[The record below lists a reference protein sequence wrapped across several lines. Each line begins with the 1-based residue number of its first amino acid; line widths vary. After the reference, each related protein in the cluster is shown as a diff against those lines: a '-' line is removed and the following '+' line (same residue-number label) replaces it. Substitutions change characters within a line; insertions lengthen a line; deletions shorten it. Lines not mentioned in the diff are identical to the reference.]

1 MSVPYICVE
10 EVSIVRKHSDKITA
24 CVLLASFAL
33 SSMSLS
39 GCNLFKKQSADQS
52 LEVIK
57 DSTPWYD
64 LEKHMVDTNYED
76 SEFDKVSQ
84 EYIGS
89 IDGEAIFYVREY
101 SELPEDVSG
110 DQADPSLYSDAHL
123 DFYSFSG
130 EITKSFDLEEIF
142 NPLIEKHGFCDVSQ
156 ASMLVGVVGDK
167 IMVEYYPMDENYNR
181 GEVIDILDPATGEVT
196 EGEVFYPDDPTKLV
210 YGTDF
215 FSFDDTEIDVSVLI
229 GGYIDSPVECTVT
242 VKNGGTTV
250 GSSILGDVSS
260 VDNYEKIKWMVK
272 SSEDTILFAIE
283 DPYGYQR
290 GYFCIDLN
298 TGAVSPCEEDITWLT
313 DISNIDNVSYV
324 SGVGNLVCDD
334 YGIRLIDFEGKSA
347 DYIFRFDY
355 CNINRFD
362 VSSLK
367 LVDYSEEQILF
378 AGDVERSDGPV
389 YNYYEND
396 SYLYRLTKAETN
408 PHAGKEVI
416 RIASIGDISYA
427 AAEAVCAYN
436 AGDHSCFAVID
447 DRYLSSADPLDTD
460 AYMTELADIENRL
473 SVDLIAGDGPDILL
487 NTLNLKQFNSPD
499 LLVDLSSYI
508 PEGNYFTNVFEAA
521 KTDGVLY
528 QMPLTC
534 GMQGISTDRENAG
547 SSVGMSY
554 DEYTAF
560 VSGIC
565 NGDDPV
571 DMTQLDFF
579 CLCVDNMS
587 DLFTTGDSISFDN
600 EAFRELAEYTN
611 DNIFDPIVI
620 EYSDPLERWDAELE
634 AEFEEHPAELIT
646 IESFNHFAR
655 EYKFDDK
662 DPVFLG
668 LPSSDGRGPAISCND
683 SVAVSAKSDNVD
695 GCIEFVNVLLSDEIQ
710 TRFADS
716 GATPVNVDAFEIS
729 AARSIEIFNDT
740 MAAMEARSYYNR
752 VPIVYL
758 DESDIQE
765 YEDLIRSCDHMPATD
780 NAVMLIVREE
790 IQAYF
795 AGQKSL
801 DEVLDTI
808 TNRVDL
814 FVSERG

>member
-1 MSVPYICVE
+1 MRSRW
-10 EVSIVRKHSDKITA
+10 RKLSA
-24 CVLLASFAL
+24 AALSASFL
-33 SSMSLS
+33 LCSLPLS
-39 GCNLFKKQSADQS
+39 GCNLFKKQSVDQS

-57 DSTPWYD
+57 DSTPWYG
-64 LEKHMVDTNYED
+64 LEKTMVDLNYED
-76 SEFDKVSQ
+76 SEYETVEQ

-89 IDGEAIFYVREY
+89 IGGEAIFYVREY
-101 SELPEDVSG
+101 SNLPEGVFYES
-110 DQADPSLYSDAHL
+110 ADLSLYNDNHL

-130 EITKSFDLEEIF
+130 DMTKSLDLDEI
-142 NPLIEKHGFCDVSQ
+142 LIPVMERNGARDVSE
-156 ASMLVGVVGDK
+156 LGCIFTVVGDK
-167 IMVEYYPMDENYNR
+167 IMLESHPFDENYNR
-181 GEVIDILDPATGEVT
+181 GEVIDILDPATGEIT
-196 EGEVFYPDDPTKLV
+196 EGEPYFPEDPGKLV
-210 YGTDF
+210 YGTDIY
-215 FSFDDTEIDVSVLI
+215 SFDDTEIDVFVLL
-229 GGYIDSPVECTVT
+229 GGYIYSPSDCIIT

-250 GSSILGDVSS
+250 GSTTLGDITD
-260 VDNYEKIKWMVK
+260 VDNYETIKWIMK
-272 SSEDTILFAIE
+272 ASDDTVLFAVE
-283 DPYGYQR
+283 DP
-290 GYFCIDLN
+290 F
-298 TGAVSPCEEDITWLT
+298 GAEHGVFAVDTNSGVVSSYSEDITWLEEVP
-313 DISNIDNVSYV
+313 NIANSSYV

-334 YGIRLIDFEGKSA
+334 YGIRLIDFENKTS

-367 LVDYSEEQILF
+367 LVDYSEDQILF
-378 AGDVERSDGPV
+378 AGDVIRSDGPV
-389 YNYYEND
+389 YNYTEND
-396 SYLYRLTKAETN
+396 SYLYRLTRAESN
-408 PHAGKEVI
+408 PHAGKDVI

-436 AGDHSCFAVID
+436 EGDHSCFAIID
-447 DRYLSSADPLDTD
+447 DRYLSSTDPLDTD

-487 NTLNLKQFNSPD
+487 NTLNLKQFNSSD
-499 LLVDLSSYI
+499 VLVDLSSCI
-508 PEGNYFTNVFEAA
+508 PEGNYFNNVFEAA

-534 GMQGISTDRENAG
+534 GICGISTDRENAG
-547 SSVGMSY
+547 STVGMSY

-579 CLCVDNMS
+579 CLCIDNMS
-587 DLFTTGDSISFDN
+587 DLFMTEDGICFDN
-600 EAFRELAEYTN
+600 DVFRELAAYTN

-620 EYSDPLERWDAELE
+620 EYSDPFEQWSAELD
-634 AEFEEHPAELIT
+634 AQDEEHPAQLIT

-668 LPSSDGRGPAISCND
+668 LPSSDGRGPSISCND

-695 GCIEFVNVLLSDEIQ
+695 GCIEFVGVLLSDEIQ
-710 TRFADS
+710 TSFADS

-729 AARSIEIFNDT
+729 AARSVQIFNDT
-740 MAAMEARSYYNR
+740 MAEIEARSYDAFMFN
-752 VPIVYL
+752 IVYL
-758 DESDIQE
+758 DDEDIEE

-795 AGQKSL
+795 AGQKSI